1 MTKKIIIIGVIY
13 LTIVLTLF
21 ITCTPCVPF
30 TYTYDITGIST
41 VFKDNQFIELPDNS
55 TKDID
60 SVRINCELSGKE
72 YVEKSSTVY
81 IAIISTAYAT
91 TTCHDY
97 LDVYNGLVNKI
108 KGVEII
114 CDKDIWGIKKG
125 FPLDTTMYGVESTA
139 FLWKQS
145 MDSLI
150 HTYNYRGIALDKYG
164 KGYGDSRF
172 YINFK
177 RNTGNDFVK
186 FSLKIN
192 FVNGETI
199 QSETKSIRLTN

>member
-41 VFKDNQFIELPDNS
+41 VFKDNQFVELPDNS
-55 TKDID
+55 TKNID
-60 SVRINCELSGKE
+60 SVRINCELSGKV

-81 IAIISTAYAT
+81 NAIISTAYAT

-108 KGVEII
+108 KDVEII

-125 FPLDTTMYGVESTA
+125 FPLDTTMYGVENTA

-199 QSETKSIRLTN
+199 QSETKPIRLTN

>member
-1 MTKKIIIIGVIY
+1 
-13 LTIVLTLF
+13 
-21 ITCTPCVPF
+21 
-30 TYTYDITGIST
+30 
-41 VFKDNQFIELPDNS
+41 
-55 TKDID
+55 
-60 SVRINCELSGKE
+60 
-72 YVEKSSTVY
+72 
-81 IAIISTAYAT
+81 
-91 TTCHDY
+91 
-97 LDVYNGLVNKI
+97 
-108 KGVEII
+108 
-114 CDKDIWGIKKG
+114 
-125 FPLDTTMYGVESTA
+125 MYGVENTA
-139 FLWKQS
+139 FLLKQS

-150 HTYNYRGIALDKYG
+150 HTYNFHGIAIDKYG

>member
-60 SVRINCELSGKE
+60 SVRINCELSGKV
-72 YVEKSSTVY
+72 YVEKSNTAY
-81 IAIISTAYAT
+81 NAFISTAYAT

>member
-1 MTKKIIIIGVIY
+1 MTGVQTCALPIY
-13 LTIVLTLF
+13 
-21 ITCTPCVPF
+21 
-30 TYTYDITGIST
+30 ST
-41 VFKDNQFIELPDNS
+41 VS
-55 TKDID
+55 ID
-60 SVRINCELSGKE
+60 SVRVNCEISGKE
-72 YVEKSSTVY
+72 YIEKSNTAY
-81 IAIISTAYAT
+81 NAFISSAYAT

-108 KGVEII
+108 KNIEII

-150 HTYNYRGIALDKYG
+150 HTYNYSGIAIDKFG

-186 FSLKIN
+186 FSLRIN

-199 QSETKSIRLTN
+199 QSETKSIKLTD

>member
-1 MTKKIIIIGVIY
+1 MTKKIVIIGVIY
-13 LTIVLTLF
+13 LIIVLTLF

-41 VFKDNQFIELPDNS
+41 VFKDNQFVELPDKS
-55 TKDID
+55 TKNID

-72 YVEKSSTVY
+72 YVEKSNTAY
-81 IAIISTAYAT
+81 NAFISTAYAT
-91 TTCHDY
+91 TTCHDN

-108 KGVEII
+108 KDVEII

-125 FPLDTTMYGVESTA
+125 FPLDTTMYGIENTA

-150 HTYNYRGIALDKYG
+150 HTYNYRGIAIDKYG
-164 KGYGDSRF
+164 NGYGDSRF
-172 YINFK
+172 YIRFK

-199 QSETKSIRLTN
+199 QSETKFIRLTN

>member
-41 VFKDNQFIELPDNS
+41 VFKDNQFVELPDNS
-55 TKDID
+55 TKNID

-72 YVEKSSTVY
+72 YVEKSNTAY
-81 IAIISTAYAT
+81 NAFISTAYAT

-108 KGVEII
+108 KDVEII

-125 FPLDTTMYGVESTA
+125 FPLDTTMYGVENTA

>member
-41 VFKDNQFIELPDNS
+41 VFKDNQFVELPDNS
-55 TKDID
+55 TKNID

-72 YVEKSSTVY
+72 YVEKSNTAY
-81 IAIISTAYAT
+81 NAFISTAYAT

-108 KGVEII
+108 KDVEII

-125 FPLDTTMYGVESTA
+125 FPLDTTMYGVENKA

-145 MDSLI
+145 MDSLS
-150 HTYNYRGIALDKYG
+150 HTDNYRGIALDKYG

-199 QSETKSIRLTN
+199 QSETKPIRLTN

>member
-1 MTKKIIIIGVIY
+1 MTRKIFIIGVIY

-41 VFKDNQFIELPDNS
+41 VFKKYLFNELPENS
-55 TKDID
+55 TVSID
-60 SVRINCELSGKE
+60 SVRINCEISGKE
-72 YVEKSSTVY
+72 YIEKSN
-81 IAIISTAYAT
+81 IAYNAFISSAYAT

-108 KGVEII
+108 KNIEII
-114 CDKDIWGIKKG
+114 CDKDIWGIKKV
-125 FPLDTTMYGVESTA
+125 FPLDTTMYGVENTA

-150 HTYNYRGIALDKYG
+150 HTYNFHGIAIDKYG
-164 KGYGDSRF
+164 KGYADSRF

-186 FSLKIN
+186 FSLRIN

-199 QSETKSIRLTN
+199 QSETKSIKLTD

>member
-30 TYTYDITGIST
+30 TYTYDITGLST
-41 VFKDNQFIELPDNS
+41 VFTDNQFVELPDNS
-55 TKDID
+55 TKNID

-72 YVEKSSTVY
+72 YVEKSETAY
-81 IAIISTAYAT
+81 NAFISSAYAT

-108 KGVEII
+108 KNIEIT
-114 CDKDIWGIKKG
+114 CDKDIWGIEKG
-125 FPLDTTMYGVESTA
+125 FPLDTTMYGVENTA

-150 HTYNYRGIALDKYG
+150 HTYNFHGIAIDKYG

-199 QSETKSIRLTN
+199 QSETKPIRLTN

>member
-41 VFKDNQFIELPDNS
+41 VFKDNQFVELPDNS
-55 TKDID
+55 TKNID
-60 SVRINCELSGKE
+60 SVRINCELSGKV
-72 YVEKSSTVY
+72 YVEKSNTAY
-81 IAIISTAYAT
+81 NAFISTAYAT

-108 KGVEII
+108 KDVEII

-125 FPLDTTMYGVESTA
+125 FPLDTTMYGVENTA

-199 QSETKSIRLTN
+199 QSETKPIRLTN

>member
-41 VFKDNQFIELPDNS
+41 VFKDNQFVELPDNS
-55 TKDID
+55 TKNI
-60 SVRINCELSGKE
+60 VRINCELSGKE
-72 YVEKSSTVY
+72 YVEKSNTAY
-81 IAIISTAYAT
+81 NAFISTAYAT

-108 KGVEII
+108 KDVEII

-125 FPLDTTMYGVESTA
+125 FPLDTTMYGVENTA

-199 QSETKSIRLTN
+199 QSETKPIRLTN